1 MTEKTIASKKCTI
14 FPDENATVCLV
25 QPVDERESALLEKQ
39 VGEIKRLTDKPFVM
53 AAFLIEDWNR
63 ELSPWEAP
71 AVFGKE
77 NFGSGATETHVYHRN
92 PDAVYQSKIQ
102 RNN

>member
-53 AAFLIEDWNR
+53 AAFLTMFVI
-63 ELSPWEAP
+63 
-71 AVFGKE
+71 AVKTVLTMAFLT
-77 NFGSGATETHVYHRN
+77 AL
-92 PDAVYQSKIQ
+92 
-102 RNN
+102 